1 MTHLSLRL
9 DLKSKP
15 GVFAGLLI
23 TLTLLLSPLAL
34 ALNMDAKDAY
44 SQGQKAKKRSAWQ
57 SAERLFTEARK
68 LEPTWTKPLEALIR
82 LRIDGKLSKTPL
94 AQELSDFRKLQP
106 SSYKVWLFEARYA
119 HQRGRHQE
127 ALQAYTKTLQ
137 IRPRTLSALINR
149 GDLHLLLNNA
159 ELALQDYREVLNLR
173 PKNREALWG
182 KLLALVSLKDWKGAH
197 ELANILARDEPE
209 NIALWNLQNRASKES
224 GLPPPPPRKQ
234 PSRVYRELPPSND
247 IASEQK

>member
-1 MTHLSLRL
+1 M
-9 DLKSKP
+9 
-15 GVFAGLLI
+15 GLLI

-57 SAERLFTEARK
+57 SAEVYFTKARD

-94 AQELSDFRKLQP
+94 AQELSDFRKLKP
-106 SSYKVWLFEARYA
+106 SSYKVWLFEARYS

-127 ALQAYTKTLQ
+127 ALEGYTRALKV
-137 IRPRTLSALINR
+137 RPRTLSALINR
-149 GDLHLLLNNA
+149 GDLYLLLGNA

-173 PKNREALWG
+173 PKNRDALWG
-182 KLLALVSLKDWKGAH
+182 KLLALVGLKDWKSAH
-197 ELANILARDEPE
+197 ELANILARNEPD
-209 NIALWNLQNRASKES
+209 NIALWNLQKRASKES

-247 IASEQK
+247 IDLDQE